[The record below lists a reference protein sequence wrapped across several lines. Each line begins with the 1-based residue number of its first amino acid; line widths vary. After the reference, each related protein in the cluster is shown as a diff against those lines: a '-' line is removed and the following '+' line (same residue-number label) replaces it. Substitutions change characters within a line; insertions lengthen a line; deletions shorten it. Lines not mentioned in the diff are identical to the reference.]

1 MPRNQRLADAIRSS
15 GRSLEDLAADVGA
28 HPKSLE
34 RWISSGR
41 LPHLASR
48 QHLATLLGV
57 PMPVLWP
64 ESSGAAY
71 GISELVGIYPTRNE
85 LSPSTVASLLD
96 DATAHVDVL
105 AYSAMWLWDTVP
117 RFRER
122 LAREDRGRRGRA
134 NLPRRSEKRC
144 GAHSGRGGRIGGRH
158 GESLQDRD
166 RLREGRPGRQR
177 WRPTSPRRRPA
188 SSASV
193 ERRCT
198 ASIFRF
204 DDELLVNTHF
214 WGNAAS
220 DSPLLHLRCGDDRG
234 IAANALRS
242 FDRVWDQARPL
253 AG

>member
-41 LPHLASR
+41 LPHPASR
-48 QHLATLLGV
+48 QNLAALLGV

-64 ESSGAAY
+64 ESPGAGH

-122 LAREDRGRRGRA
+122 LLERVATGVAVRICLGDPKSDAVRIRGEEEGSGDGMESRCKIAIGYAKAGLGA
-134 NLPRRSEKRC
+134 NAGVVRIS
-144 GAHSGRGGRIGGRH
+144 GATLYS
-158 GESLQDRD
+158 
-166 RLREGRPGRQR
+166 
-177 WRPTSPRRRPA
+177 
-188 SSASV
+188 
-193 ERRCT
+193 
-198 ASIFRF
+198 SIFRF